1 MRRDATA
8 FFAHGSLALAS
19 VMESD
24 FAGGQEG
31 AHRKTMLALQQI
43 IILGQL
49 AVTRVLENI
58 GAPGDV

>member
-1 MRRDATA
+1 
-8 FFAHGSLALAS
+8 
-19 VMESD
+19 MESD